1 MGTTSTH
8 IHIRAWRKAMKD
20 KENRQARYS
29 LSHSRRAA
37 AAVERT
43 RVANKTWA
51 ERRREMREARST
63 PTESWKRE
71 THILPREE
79 AREFARSFLQ
89 KYPKAA
95 YWSEVESWRV
105 LEGDVIEFTMR
116 RLPSAD

>member
-1 MGTTSTH
+1 MT
-8 IHIRAWRKAMKD
+8 
-20 KENRQARYS
+20 KEQNRQARYS

-37 AAVERT
+37 AAVEKT
-43 RVANKTWA
+43 RIANKTWA
-51 ERRREMREARST
+51 ERRREMRIAKKS
-63 PTESWKRE
+63 PADSWKRE
-71 THILPREE
+71 TYILPREE
-79 AREFARSFLQ
+79 ARELARNFLE